1 VTALHEAIA
10 RRLLDAWDAR
20 TLLEPITASEP
31 EFDAD
36 AAYDVLRCIETER
49 LARGWIPVGRK
60 IGFTNTTIW
69 ELYGVTGPMWARVW
83 DRTVH
88 VAAAGAAVSISLAPF
103 VQPRIEP
110 EVVFGLSGRIPAA
123 SSDAVE
129 LLSCV
134 AWMAPGFEIVQCQF
148 PGWRFAAPDSTASF
162 GLHGAL
168 VVGARV
174 AVTDENRAAVA
185 AALATFELTLSR
197 DGAVVERGSGANV
210 LGSPALALG
219 FLERT
224 VARQPQFSSPAAGE
238 LITTGT
244 LTNAYAIEPGE
255 RWESHYGAL
264 GLDGITLDLG

>member
-1 VTALHEAIA
+1 VTAVPEAVA

-20 TLLEPITASEP
+20 TVLEPITASDP
-31 EFDAD
+31 EFDTD
-36 AAYDVLRCIETER
+36 AAYDVLHCIEAER

-69 ELYGVTGPMWARVW
+69 ELYGVSAPMWARVW

-88 VAAAGAAVSISLAPF
+88 SAADGASTSISLEPF

-110 EVVFGLSGRIPAA
+110 EVVFGLGGPIPAA
-123 SSDAVE
+123 ASDAVE

-134 AWMAPGFEIVQCQF
+134 EWIGAGFEIVQCHF

-174 AVTDENRAAVA
+174 AVTDENRAALA
-185 AALATFELTLSR
+185 AALATFELTLAR
-197 DGAVVERGSGANV
+197 DGTVVERGTGANV

-224 VARQPQFSSPAAGE
+224 VAGQPQFSSPAAGE
-238 LITTGT
+238 IITTGT

-255 RWESHYGAL
+255 RWESDYGAL
-264 GLDGITLDLG
+264 GLDGLSVEFR